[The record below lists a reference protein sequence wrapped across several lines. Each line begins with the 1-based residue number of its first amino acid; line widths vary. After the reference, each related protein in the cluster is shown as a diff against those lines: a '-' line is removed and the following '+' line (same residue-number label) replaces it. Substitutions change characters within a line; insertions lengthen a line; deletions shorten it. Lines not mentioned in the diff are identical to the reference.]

1 MQFTAHTDAVPPPVQ
16 PLPLTFAYC
25 TIERGG
31 EAFSLADMSL
41 DQLRTFAPETAA
53 RLLAAVV
60 ERQQRQEREKYMAP
74 LLAELLVEVDD
85 PTTRQHVDQV
95 VARVQLTERS
105 QAIADFYSKGHGQ

>member
-1 MQFTAHTDAVPPPVQ
+1 MVETHSQDAIPPPVQ
-16 PLPLTFAYC
+16 PLPLTFAFA
-25 TIERGG
+25 TVERGG

-60 ERQQRQEREKYMAP
+60 ERQRREEQERYMP
-74 LLAELLVEVDD
+74 NLLRELLVEVDD